1 MANIVDYLKWRGD
14 VPFEISP
21 FNEVDALVLCELVY
35 SPFDGLVPGP
45 GLKEKISIEDLC
57 DKFFM
62 KFTEDELLSRAALT
76 RLAPFMLKDLAH
88 SKRFGGM
95 KIAGFINEVD
105 NENQSQFSVCTFY
118 VPDGTIFVAFKG
130 TDDSLVGWKEDFN
143 MCFSPGTGGQLKA
156 VNYLNNSL
164 ARTMK
169 QIRIGGHSKGG
180 NFAVYGSAFC
190 KSHIKDSI
198 IDIYNFDGPGF
209 IPELL
214 KTKEYKQILKRI
226 HKFIPEESIIG
237 LLMYTKSKTMVVAS
251 SAKGINQHDPMS
263 WQVGR
268 TCFEY
273 KDKVAASSEVID
285 EIITKWSMQ
294 FDYETRAAFVDVFFA
309 SLQSSG
315 ATKMSEITSSKVR
328 SVASLTKEIQSLD
341 PENQA
346 LVIDVFIKLLASSG
360 DSLKNTLLSKLSK
373 IPIMRKKEK

>member
-35 SPFDGLVPGP
+35 SPFEGLVPGP

-57 DKFFM
+57 DRFFLKFSD
-62 KFTEDELLSRAALT
+62 EELLKRVALT
-76 RLAPFMLKDLAH
+76 KLAPFLMKEMAH

-95 KIAGFINEVD
+95 KIAGFMNEVD
-105 NENQSQFSVCTFY
+105 AENQSQFSVCTFY

-156 VNYLNNSL
+156 VKYLNHNL

-169 QIRIGGHSKGG
+169 PIRIGGHSKGG
-180 NFAVYGSAFC
+180 NFAVYGSAFS
-190 KSHIKDSI
+190 KTHIKDSI

-214 KTKEYKQILKRI
+214 KTPEYKHIVKRI

-251 SAKGINQHDPMS
+251 TAKGINQHDPMS
-263 WQVGR
+263 WQVLKDK
-268 TCFEY
+268 FEY

-294 FDYETRAAFVDVFFA
+294 FDYDTRAAFVDVFFA

-315 ATKMSEITSSKVR
+315 ATRLSELTSSKVR

-341 PENQA
+341 PDNQA
-346 LVIDVFIKLLASSG
+346 LVIDVFVKLLASGG

>member
-35 SPFDGLVPGP
+35 SPFEGLVPGP

-57 DKFFM
+57 DRFFLKFSD
-62 KFTEDELLSRAALT
+62 EELLKRVALT
-76 RLAPFMLKDLAH
+76 KLAPFLMKEMAH

-95 KIAGFINEVD
+95 KIAGFMNEVD
-105 NENQSQFSVCTFY
+105 AENQSQFSVCTFY

-156 VNYLNNSL
+156 VKYLNHNL

-169 QIRIGGHSKGG
+169 PIRIGGHSKGG
-180 NFAVYGSAFC
+180 NFAVYGSAFS
-190 KSHIKDSI
+190 KTHIKDSI

-214 KTKEYKQILKRI
+214 KTPEYKHIVKRI

-237 LLMYTKSKTMVVAS
+237 LLMYTKSKTKVVAS
-251 SAKGINQHDPMS
+251 TAKGINQHDPMS
-263 WQVGR
+263 WQVLKDK
-268 TCFEY
+268 FEY

-294 FDYETRAAFVDVFFA
+294 FDYDTRAAFVDVFFA

-315 ATKMSEITSSKVR
+315 ATRLSELTSSKVR
-328 SVASLTKEIQSLD
+328 SVASLTKEIQALD
-341 PENQA
+341 PDNQA
-346 LVIDVFIKLLASSG
+346 LVIDVFVKLLASGG

>member
-35 SPFDGLVPGP
+35 SPFEGLVPGP

-57 DKFFM
+57 DRFFLKFSD
-62 KFTEDELLSRAALT
+62 EELLKRVALT
-76 RLAPFMLKDLAH
+76 KLAPFLMREMAH

-95 KIAGFINEVD
+95 KIAGFMNEVD
-105 NENQSQFSVCTFY
+105 AENQSQFSVCTFY

-156 VNYLNNSL
+156 VKYLNHNL

-169 QIRIGGHSKGG
+169 PIRIGGHSKGG
-180 NFAVYGSAFC
+180 NFAVYGSAF
-190 KSHIKDSI
+190 SNTHIKDSI

-214 KTKEYKQILKRI
+214 KTPEYKHIVKRI
-226 HKFIPEESIIG
+226 HKFIPEVSIIG
-237 LLMYTKSKTMVVAS
+237 LLMYTKSKTKVVAS
-251 SAKGINQHDPMS
+251 TAKGINQHDPMS
-263 WQVGR
+263 WQVLKDK
-268 TCFEY
+268 FEY

-294 FDYETRAAFVDVFFA
+294 FDYDTRAAFVDVFFA

-315 ATKMSEITSSKVR
+315 ATKMSEITSSKVS

-346 LVIDVFIKLLASSG
+346 LVIDVFVKLLASSG